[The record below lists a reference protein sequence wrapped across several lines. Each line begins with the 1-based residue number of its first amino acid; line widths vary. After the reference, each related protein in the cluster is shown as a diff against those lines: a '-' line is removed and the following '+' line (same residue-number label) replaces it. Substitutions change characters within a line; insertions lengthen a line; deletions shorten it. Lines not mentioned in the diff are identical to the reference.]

1 MNPTVIPAFFFFM
14 DASMASHAA
23 REARRNFKIRY
34 GIVRAQGPGPQWP
47 LLVSHKPCSA
57 GDCYES
63 TLTVRGVQP
72 ACF

>member
-1 MNPTVIPAFFFFM
+1 
-14 DASMASHAA
+14 MASHAA

-47 LLVSHKPCSA
+47 LLCPINPASA

-63 TLTVRGVQP
+63 TLTVQGVQST
-72 ACF
+72 CLVYCYFYFVYCICLVR